1 MMIDRVTESHN
12 NLADQAALSADQAIR
27 STQRVANQALDGLA
41 GSVQDLRQQAAPLLN
56 RATEQASV
64 LAQRG
69 VDAVREGSR
78 QVRDQALRASDGTLH
93 YVRQEPVK
101 SMLIAA
107 AVGATLMALLS
118 RWGGLRERR

>member
-1 MMIDRVTESHN
+1 MMIDRVTESHS

-78 QVRDQALRASDGTLH
+78 QVRDQALRASDGTVH

-101 SMLIAA
+101 SILIAA

>member
-1 MMIDRVTESHN
+1 MLIDNVTESHN
-12 NLADQAALSADQAIR
+12 NLADQAALSADRAIR
-27 STQRVANQALDGLA
+27 STQRMANQALDGLT

-56 RATEQASV
+56 RATEQASA

-69 VDAVREGSR
+69 VDVVREGSR

-107 AVGATLMALLS
+107 AVGATLMVLLS

>member
-12 NLADQAALSADQAIR
+12 NLADQAAP
-27 STQRVANQALDGLA
+27 
-41 GSVQDLRQQAAPLLN
+41 LRN

-101 SMLIAA
+101 SILIAA